1 MEKILTALAALI
13 VAVQLSLLGT
23 VSPAGA
29 ISADLAKKCRD
40 MAIKAHPMELP
51 GAKPYAQAER
61 DYFKTCVSNNGKMQ
75 DSGPPNPETPQ
86 NPSPPSPPKASPS
99 PN

>member
-1 MEKILTALAALI
+1 MEKFLTALAALI
-13 VAVQLSLLGT
+13 VAVQLFLLGA
-23 VSPAGA
+23 VSPAAA
-29 ISADLAKKCRD
+29 ISAELAKKCRD

-61 DYFKTCVSNNGKMQ
+61 DYFKTCVSNNGQMQ
-75 DSGPPNPETPQ
+75 DNGPPNPE
-86 NPSPPSPPKASPS
+86 NPPKASPS